1 MCWGAKGQ
9 RITQLEDNPTTVPA
23 LTIVENGDV
32 NQSGAFNNDY
42 VISIEITQMMYEQMA
57 TITTTSRPFND
68 ICETADH

>member
-42 VISIEITQMMYEQMA
+42 VVSVEIT
-57 TITTTSRPFND
+57 
-68 ICETADH
+68 